1 MNTHDWLMAIG
12 WIAMG
17 IMMEAA
23 AAVFGIYL
31 PLTDSGNGVVYF
43 IVGLMFGVPGFF
55 SHTSSD

>member
-1 MNTHDWLMAIG
+1 MNTNEWLRAIN
-12 WIAMG
+12 WIVMG
-17 IMMEAA
+17 IMMEVL

-55 SHTSSD
+55 YHTSSD